1 MKEQDK
7 LRMGP
12 QQRAFE
18 KKANGQ
24 SELGWGPNRK
34 NFEKKFIKQSKLGWL
49 KLFSK
54 KASQQYKLL
63 NITKKHKDDLK

>member
-12 QQRAFE
+12 NKEAFE

-24 SELGWGPNRK
+24 SE
-34 NFEKKFIKQSKLGWL
+34 LGWL